1 MSIKERLKKWLGI
14 WDLEYRIAKL
24 DAETRTNRDH
34 LYRQDRR
41 IVELE
46 RQARVNREAIE
57 KAIDNRMDLRSE
69 FSKERQDESDKIGRI
84 FTMGGPEAVKAFQKG
99 ELADEIIKRLEAEDA
114 ARRHTEGKMNG

>member
-1 MSIKERLKKWLGI
+1 MSINEWMKKWLGI

-34 LYRQDRR
+34 LHRLDRR

-57 KAIDNRMDLRSE
+57 KAINNRMDLRSE
-69 FSKERQDESDKIGRI
+69 FSKERQAESDKIGE
-84 FTMGGPEAVKAFQKG
+84 EA
-99 ELADEIIKRLEAEDA
+99 LKRLTAEDA

>member
-1 MSIKERLKKWLGI
+1 MSIKEWLKKWLGI
-14 WDLEYRIAKL
+14 WDLEYRIDKLHHTSIRYGAKV
-24 DAETRTNRDH
+24 
-34 LYRQDRR
+34 
-41 IVELE
+41 IELE
-46 RQARVNREAIE
+46 RQARVNREATE
-57 KAIDNRMDLRSE
+57 KAINNRMDLRSE